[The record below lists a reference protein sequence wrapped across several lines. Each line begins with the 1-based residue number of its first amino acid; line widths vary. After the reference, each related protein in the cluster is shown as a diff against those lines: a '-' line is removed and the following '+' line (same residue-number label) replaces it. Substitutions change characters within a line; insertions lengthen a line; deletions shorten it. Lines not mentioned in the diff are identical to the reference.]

1 MTRKLIAPIVIAL
14 ALGALPASA
23 ASRHDDD
30 DRQRGRRYAAI
41 RGDVHEHEAKIA
53 ALTNRLDRA
62 TTELVSEA
70 ATRGHRLGWKHWRAF
85 HALQRLERKAD
96 RYQEIVAHRGAGS
109 RRADAAF
116 EELECAFQDAMVR
129 RHDLRRKR
137 HLRDELSDVARL
149 MEKLDRRNEKLDQ
162 ALARLDRR
170 EDRRRYSR
178 ERREDDRYTRRGG
191 NDRDW
196 HVAFQ
201 FGF

>member
-30 DRQRGRRYAAI
+30 RGRRYAAL
-41 RGDVHEHEAKIA
+41 RGAVDVHEAKIA
-53 ALTNRLDRA
+53 ALANRLDRA

-70 ATRGHRLGWKHWRAF
+70 ATRGHRRGWRHWRAF

-96 RYQEIVAHRGAGS
+96 RYQQIVAYRGASS

-116 EELECAFQDAMVR
+116 EELECAFEDAMVR
-129 RHDLRRKR
+129 RDDLRRKR
-137 HLRDELSDVARL
+137 HLRDELSDVTWL
-149 MEKLDRRNEKLDQ
+149 MEKLDRRNAKLDRT
-162 ALARLDRR
+162 LARLDRR

-178 ERREDDRYTRRGG
+178 ERREDDRYARRGW
-191 NDRDW
+191 DERDW
-196 HVAFQ
+196 RVAFR